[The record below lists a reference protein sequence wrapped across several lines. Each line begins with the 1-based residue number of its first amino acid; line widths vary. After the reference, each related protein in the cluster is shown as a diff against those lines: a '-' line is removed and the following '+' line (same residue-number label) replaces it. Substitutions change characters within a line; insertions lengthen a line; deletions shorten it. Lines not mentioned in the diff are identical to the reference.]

1 VHFPCP
7 KAAALA
13 IFGMG
18 GRTRGVLRA
27 VLPIAGAHLLMA
39 LRFCLGAGVPWSVQ
53 YKSVP

>member
-1 VHFPCP
+1 
-7 KAAALA
+7 
-13 IFGMG
+13 MG